1 MSAARRSAAR
11 PPRRFAP
18 PLLDEEGKATT
29 PPFPPLLILR
39 RGAREA
45 GGVVQP
51 YRFAAPSCAAIQS
64 AVWSRYRYQRL
75 FTTWLPPSIT
85 ESTQRPETDAASFW
99 PSVCGVRRSFVP
111 ATM

>member
-1 MSAARRSAAR
+1 MSAARRSTAR
-11 PPRRFAP
+11 PPRRFAPPLLIRGGEIRVGLPPRRFAPPLLIRGGEIRVGLPPRRFAP

-64 AVWSRYRYQRL
+64 AVWSR
-75 FTTWLPPSIT
+75 
-85 ESTQRPETDAASFW
+85 
-99 PSVCGVRRSFVP
+99 
-111 ATM
+111 